1 MSGREIDRDR
11 ALMWL
16 NVSRRTDVRV
26 RLEVKSIDVL
36 DITAALRHWTKDL
49 EITELVARDPAPEEL
64 SGAYQLGAGD
74 GFLEI
79 GEPALPVR
87 FRLRPHPEWGPV
99 GDPVQVPG
107 QEPVVGAVRR
117 PEAQLDDELVIE
129 LGGDAEL
136 IISRSRSIS
145 GGDA

>member
-1 MSGREIDRDR
+1 MSGREIDRGM

-16 NVSRRTDVRV
+16 NDSRRMDVRV

-36 DITAALRHWTKDL
+36 DITGALRHWTKDL

-74 GFLEI
+74 VFLD
-79 GEPALPVR
+79 PALLVR
-87 FRLRPHPEWGPV
+87 FRIRSHLERETKGEA
-99 GDPVQVPG
+99 PG
-107 QEPVVGAVRR
+107 QEPVVGAVQR

-136 IISRSRSIS
+136 IISRSIS